1 MRRLVAVAVIAIA
14 VGAGARPGGGTVLD
28 ATVQGSCAPWDGA
41 AFAVSMPVDSLDAA
55 LRGATLA
62 ISIWKAPDLPAST
75 FTFLE
80 AAGGYRDSGAAV
92 LQTKGD
98 KYQRL
103 TGTVS
108 FTQVRTDAPVDGSFD
123 LVTQD
128 ARRLSARFHATWK
141 HERVI
146 CG

>member
-1 MRRLVAVAVIAIA
+1 MMRLVAVACIAIA
-14 VGAGARPGGGTVLD
+14 VSAAVRADGVVTLD

-41 AFAVSMPVDSLDAA
+41 AFSVGMKVDSLGASF
-55 LRGATLA
+55 RGANLV
-62 ISIWKAPDLPAST
+62 ISIWKAPELPATT
-75 FTFLE
+75 FKFLE

-92 LQTKGD
+92 LTTADGRS
-98 KYQRL
+98 QRL

-108 FTQVRTDAPVDGSFD
+108 FTEVHTNAPVDGSFE
-123 LVTQD
+123 LVAKD

-141 HERVI
+141 KEHSL